1 MAIPPH
7 LPESRLPPDVVLPQG
22 TPAAPWS
29 CPVRAVLWLQRAPSP
44 LPSSSPFAGRV
55 RALAVGALV
64 DYLESPVGPYREVL
78 AGQQLRGALPLVVH
92 VPFIAVDSPAS
103 VAAGREH
110 WSLPKTLADFDGDLA
125 TGDGWSVR
133 VTPRAYGLRFPVRA
147 PLGLDQGSGRSTT
160 RLRGTA
166 RLARVEVEVQGL
178 TIGPWLGSG
187 TRHGLVVQ
195 GRLTVPAPS
204 PR

>member
-7 LPESRLPPDVVLPQG
+7 LPESRLPPDVPLQEG
-22 TPAAPWS
+22 TPPAPWS
-29 CPVRAVLWLQRAPSP
+29 CLVRAVLWLQRAPSP

-78 AGQQLRGALPLVVH
+78 VGQQLRGALLPVVH
-92 VPFIAVDSPAS
+92 VPFIAVDSLAS
-103 VAAGREH
+103 VAAGRAH
-110 WSLPKTLADFDGDLA
+110 WSLPKTLAAFDGDTA

-133 VTPRAYGLRFPVRA
+133 ATPRAYGPSFPVLAR
-147 PLGLDQGSGRSTT
+147 LGSDQGSGRSTS

-166 RLARVEVEVQGL
+166 RLARVDVGVEGL

-187 TRHGLVVQ
+187 ARYGLVVE
-195 GRLTVPAPS
+195 GRLSIPAPS